1 MNLKRPHT
9 EIHTAFKKKT
19 NKTDRAVSA
28 KTPEASYNVL
38 LVNKVVNEKK
48 CNDALSGEIYAT
60 EKAYKLVEKGV
71 PFRSAYKIIAKELSK
86 K

>member
-1 MNLKRPHT
+1 MITMLFNEL
-9 EIHTAFKKKT
+9 I
-19 NKTDRAVSA
+19 
-28 KTPEASYNVL
+28 
-38 LVNKVVNEKK
+38 VNEKK

-71 PFRSAYKIIAKELSK
+71 PFRSAYKIIAKGLSK